1 MTTEPLKEKNRH
13 KDNVTCPMSHLVTG
27 QLFSFYPLLLS
38 EQRKKKKSGGRG
50 GRISDTWSVKIPV
63 TVDLGQSPTKST
75 LFKLDQRRPTFQ
87 QYTCN
92 PRYSTEGSVLL
103 WSTGFNSSFVTCQHS
118 RWAQPSTGGGG
129 GGRHCGGS
137 HPTFHKLPLS
147 LPSPLWLKPVKEQG
161 QSLINSFQVSQ
172 WKIPTQSSNYNLNGA
187 MVELWLWFKMAP
199 LGKGMQAQIG
209 YEEEF
214 PYSQG

>member
-13 KDNVTCPMSHLVTG
+13 KDNVTYPMSHLVTG

-38 EQRKKKKSGGRG
+38 EEEKKKKSGGRG

-75 LFKLDQRRPTFQ
+75 LFKTDQRRSTFQ

-103 WSTGFNSSFVTCQHS
+103 
-118 RWAQPSTGGGG
+118 
-129 GGRHCGGS
+129 
-137 HPTFHKLPLS
+137 
-147 LPSPLWLKPVKEQG
+147 
-161 QSLINSFQVSQ
+161 
-172 WKIPTQSSNYNLNGA
+172 
-187 MVELWLWFKMAP
+187 
-199 LGKGMQAQIG
+199 
-209 YEEEF
+209 
-214 PYSQG
+214 